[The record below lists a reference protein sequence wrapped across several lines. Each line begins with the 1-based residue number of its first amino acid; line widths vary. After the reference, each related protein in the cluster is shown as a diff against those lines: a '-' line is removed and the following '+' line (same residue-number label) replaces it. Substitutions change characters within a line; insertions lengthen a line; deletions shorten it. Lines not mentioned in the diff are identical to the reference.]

1 LHPETPEE
9 GLTLEELFAGRDID
23 IPATL
28 DRLRRAAADCGLP
41 FGTRTRTY
49 NSQRAQELGK
59 WAESLNRGEEF
70 HLAVFKAYF
79 ADGLNIAKIPVLVEV
94 AESVGL
100 KGVEE
105 VLSNGAFTEAV
116 DRDWRYSR
124 TCGITAVPT
133 FVAKGRAL
141 VGAQPYDLLKEF
153 ISEEGP
159 RISKPETRIHSDVC

>member
-1 LHPETPEE
+1 M
-9 GLTLEELFAGRDID
+9 D
-23 IPATL
+23 IPAVL
-28 DRLRRAAADCGLP
+28 DRLRRVASDCGLP

-49 NSQRAQELGK
+49 NSRRAQELGK

-70 HLAVFKAYF
+70 HKAVFRAYF
-79 ADGLNIAKIPVLVEV
+79 ADGFNIAKIPVLVEL

-100 KGVEE
+100 EGVEE
-105 VLSNGAFTEAV
+105 VLFSGTFKEAV

-133 FVAKGRAL
+133 FVAKGRVL
-141 VGAQPYDLLKEF
+141 VGAQPYDALKEL

-159 RISKPETRIHSDVC
+159 RIS